1 MAKTEAPVKQRKEDR
16 HSSIYSEYAHGLRR
30 RCLRLTGDA
39 TAADD
44 LAQEVFARF
53 LARFEDLP
61 ADLNVP
67 GYLNTTAHNIW
78 MNQLRKDGHVV
89 VGDLDET
96 LTPDDRLENDPVRRL
111 LLAEQRTAV
120 QRGTA
125 GLPERQRRA
134 LALRELD
141 DRSYAE
147 IGAEMGMR
155 TNAVAQVVWRARTQ
169 LRRALRRSQVDAD
182 LLPQE
187 CRARLDAMS
196 DFVDN
201 PSNTG
206 TAELRSHMADCREC
220 RRTLAAYQEAGSGLR
235 GLAPFIPIV
244 AIAARM
250 GTALRAGAEAPLS
263 IGTAAA
269 VTAAVVATAGG
280 GGALMTHYAATTGSR
295 TAAPRAIVQRAAPV
309 VPGARGADRG
319 SVWCGTR
326 AGCERGSA
334 IGLPAALTRDPSDL
348 TDRGERYADP
358 APCRRPC
365 MQQARRSGGPR
376 SGPGDPAADERDT
389 TRSYTLDVDTK
400 AKADKETKAPPGQAK
415 APPAQTKMPAAGT
428 RHPDRARHLPVRRK
442 RHPATRRHLPVRRRR
457 LPDTR
462 RRRPERTTGD
472 PATSVTARPGAQ
484 GP

>member
-1 MAKTEAPVKQRKEDR
+1 MAKTEAPEQQRKEDR
-16 HSSIYSEYAHGLRR
+16 NSSIYSEYAHGLRR

-96 LTPDDRLENDPVRRL
+96 LTPDDRIENDPVRRL

-182 LLPQE
+182 LLPLE

-201 PSNTG
+201 PSNAG

-280 GGALMTHYAATTGSR
+280 GGALVARYTATTSANASAPRTLVRHPSQIVAASATALVIRRVSGHDHSSSVSAPTSIPRPHPTRARLPVVRAAAVPARPPARPAPKPGPTLPPPKPVPASPPGTIDTQPAR
-295 TAAPRAIVQRAAPV
+295 TADVD
-309 VPGARGADRG
+309 GK
-319 SVWCGTR
+319 TE
-326 AGCERGSA
+326 AG
-334 IGLPAALTRDPSDL
+334 
-348 TDRGERYADP
+348 DRGEDA
-358 APCRRPC
+358 
-365 MQQARRSGGPR
+365 S
-376 SGPGDPAADERDT
+376 
-389 TRSYTLDVDTK
+389 
-400 AKADKETKAPPGQAK
+400 
-415 APPAQTKMPAAGT
+415 
-428 RHPDRARHLPVRRK
+428 
-442 RHPATRRHLPVRRRR
+442 
-457 LPDTR
+457 
-462 RRRPERTTGD
+462 RTGED
-472 PATSVTARPGAQ
+472 
-484 GP
+484 